1 MQMFRAR
8 SQATKRVQGDYN
20 VQYTML
26 RDYCEELLRAN
37 PGTTIKIEVEKEP
50 NPHSPTRQFK
60 RIYICLAGLKR
71 GFQIAGRN
79 LLGLDGCFM
88 KGPYPGQVLT
98 TVGIDANNGIYPV
111 AYALVE
117 SESKASWTW
126 FLMCLGDDLGLDPNS
141 YFTFISDRQK
151 GIIPAI
157 EKVYPKAEHRF
168 CLRHIHENMKP
179 RWKGDVYKDL
189 LWSCAS
195 VLTPRGWEN
204 AMKAVEEEDKDL
216 HDWLKEIP
224 PRHWSRSHFSGRE
237 KCDVLLNNPCEVFN
251 RQLVYGRDKPI
262 ITCLEFIREYLMKNI
277 VVVKKLIAKCN
288 GPLTPAA
295 TRIFDAIKSEASQY
309 TCIWTGGAKYQVSQG
324 LDQRVVNLGE
334 RTCSC
339 RKWDLTG
346 MPCKHAVA
354 AIWNQGLHGGGEPI
368 LERWVDQAYWY
379 ETWKLVYEC
388 TIEPINGMDEWPK
401 SRCPTTLLPPKHHN
415 QIGRPKKKRKKSVEE
430 LSQTQTQTQNTE
442 ASIPEAGKLTRKGNT
457 VTCEI
462 CKARGHNKRTCKKRQ
477 KKQDVDASQDGA
489 SQVGASQSGAGP
501 SENVGASQSGAV

>member
-1 MQMFRAR
+1 MIVRNDTSRFRVVCKGFNPKLVKAETEAKDGAVAEDVTNIWGKTKAKGQEVEDVTVGGISGSKLNVGGISGSSLNAGVGWLAREIEGTIRINPTIPLKSLQDMIQKKFQVEVTVMQMFRAR

-37 PGTTIKIEVEKEP
+37 PGTTIKIE
-50 NPHSPTRQFK
+50 
-60 RIYICLAGLKR
+60 
-71 GFQIAGRN
+71 IAGRN
-79 LLGLDGCFM
+79 LLGLDGCLM

-98 TVGIDANNGIYPV
+98 AVGIDANNGIYPV

-157 EKVYPKAEHRF
+157 EKVYPKVEHRF
-168 CLRHIHENMKP
+168 YLRHIHENMKP

-195 VLTPRGWEN
+195 VLTTRCWEN
-204 AMKAVEEEDKDL
+204 AMKAVEEKDKDL

-224 PRHWSRSHFSGRE
+224 PRHWSRSHFSGRA
-237 KCDVLLNNPCEVFN
+237 KCDVLLNNLCEVFN

-262 ITCLEFIREYLMKNI
+262 ITCLEFSREYLMKKV

-295 TRIFDAIKSEASQY
+295 TRIFDAIKFEASKY
-309 TCIWTGGAKYQVSQG
+309 TCIWTGGTKYQVSHG

-339 RKWDLTG
+339 RKWDLIG
-346 MPCKHAVA
+346 MPCKHAMA

-368 LERWVDQAYWY
+368 PERWVDQAY
-379 ETWKLVYEC
+379 
-388 TIEPINGMDEWPK
+388 
-401 SRCPTTLLPPKHHN
+401 
-415 QIGRPKKKRKKSVEE
+415 
-430 LSQTQTQTQNTE
+430 
-442 ASIPEAGKLTRKGNT
+442 
-457 VTCEI
+457 
-462 CKARGHNKRTCKKRQ
+462 
-477 KKQDVDASQDGA
+477 
-489 SQVGASQSGAGP
+489 
-501 SENVGASQSGAV
+501 